1 MKREEVKIKF
11 DDEISLFGNKFYNDE
26 KEIKGI
32 VQLVHGMAEHISR
45 YDQFCEF
52 LVKEGFMVLSF
63 DLYAHGKTCGDPE
76 KVGVVEKYDFM
87 DTMIKSVKTVR
98 EYFDEEYNKYSI
110 NCLFGHSMGSMI
122 SQYYVELYP
131 EDFNYLILSGPEIG
145 RSLYKM
151 AKVLTKLFMKKDKI
165 VYSDFIHNI
174 SLGGFNKKFKNDHP
188 TVGWL
193 SRNDENRRSYEL
205 DPYCGKMYPVNYF
218 YSLSVLLLNSIKKE
232 NLSKINKN
240 LKVFVFS
247 GIEDPVTRFGENVPL
262 LKKRFDGL
270 GINVITKIYDNA
282 RHEVLNES
290 DEIKKL
296 VYNDIIIFLNS

>member
-1 MKREEVKIKF
+1 MIREEVKIKF
-11 DDEISLFGNKFYNDE
+11 DDNVSLIGNKFYQENIE
-26 KEIKGI
+26 HLGV

-52 LVKEGFMVLSF
+52 LSSKGFIVIAF
-63 DLYAHGKTCGDPE
+63 DLYAHGKTCGDPD
-76 KVGVVEKYDFM
+76 KVGVVENVDFM
-87 DTMIKSVKTVR
+87 DAMIKSVKLIR
-98 EYFDEEYNKYSI
+98 EHFKNDFNNTSI

-122 SQYYVELYP
+122 SQYYIELYP

-165 VYSDFIHNI
+165 VYSNFIHNI

-193 SRNDENRRSYEL
+193 SQNAENRRCYEL

-218 YSLSVLLLNSIKKE
+218 YSLSNLLLKTIRKE

-240 LKVFVFS
+240 LKVFIFS
-247 GIEDPVTRFGENVPL
+247 GIEDPVTRFGKNVYEL
-262 LKKRFDGL
+262 EKRFNKL
-270 GINVITKIYDNA
+270 NIKNQIKIYSEA

-290 DEIKKL
+290 DNIKNTAM
-296 VYNDIIIFLNS
+296 NDIIDFLKK